1 MEEKNKTLQEEKI
14 QDRLEQTILEMQE
27 PIKSIINEI
36 EENKLEETDK
46 IEEQEEKAQ
55 KLSKADEEA
64 IKQLL
69 NENKNSEHNQLKD
82 EK

>member
-1 MEEKNKTLQEEKI
+1 MLFTTLQRI
-14 QDRLEQTILEMQE
+14 GSYPRPCNV

-64 IKQLL
+64 IKHLL
-69 NENKNSEHNQLKD
+69 NESKNSENNQLKD

>member
-1 MEEKNKTLQEEKI
+1 
-14 QDRLEQTILEMQE
+14 MQE

-55 KLSKADEEA
+55 SVGVRSRTEGDVGQMKTQELHLIIIFNCKL
-64 IKQLL
+64 
-69 NENKNSEHNQLKD
+69 
-82 EK
+82 

>member
-1 MEEKNKTLQEEKI
+1 
-14 QDRLEQTILEMQE
+14 MQE

-64 IKQLL
+64 IKHLL
-69 NENKNSEHNQLKD
+69 NESKNSENNQLKD

>member
-1 MEEKNKTLQEEKI
+1 
-14 QDRLEQTILEMQE
+14 MQE

-46 IEEQEEKAQ
+46 IEEQEEKAE

-64 IKQLL
+64 IKHLL
-69 NENKNSEHNQLKD
+69 NETKNSENTQSKD